1 MPGQKKKNFKLN
13 FIFNYYFFKF
23 VFGSIGSLSLF
34 NFFLVAKH
42 GLLIAVA
49 SLVGEHGLWGAR
61 ASVVMAYGFHSCGTQ
76 A

>member
-1 MPGQKKKNFKLN
+1 MHYPLKKFKLN
-13 FIFNYYFFKF
+13 FNYYFFKF
-23 VFGSIGSLSLF
+23 VFGSIGSLPLF
-34 NFFLVAKH
+34 KFFLVAKH
-42 GLLIAVA
+42 GLLIAVD